1 MHNIILKQKEFFYV
15 FDALVNV
22 KKYFMGGGNIIRV
35 TGKIYN
41 EAYYIYV
48 ICIIVI

>member
-22 KKYFMGGGNIIRV
+22 KKYFMGGGGNIIRV

-41 EAYYIYV
+41 EAYV